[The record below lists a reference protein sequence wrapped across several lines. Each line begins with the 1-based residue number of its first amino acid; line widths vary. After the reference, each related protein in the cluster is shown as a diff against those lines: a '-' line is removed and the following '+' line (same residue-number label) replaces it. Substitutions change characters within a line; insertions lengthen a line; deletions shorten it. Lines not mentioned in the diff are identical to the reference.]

1 MCISCLSTFFFRY
14 YIFYRSPKMREPT
27 WVAGFSKPFIKPSQ
41 TQQLPLPL
49 APPRFPIRGSSD
61 NPIPGQRSR
70 VEGPGCF
77 CGALRMADLFE
88 TNPKDIRI
96 FLQVET
102 TISDGVLPCFTTML
116 TVMIEMHWILIS
128 ATRWLLKT
136 HRIALQQ
143 HLGSQN
149 HHKFCC
155 LEPNNYLREMV
166 KLWIKYRSLWINYD
180 NLGCSVGT
188 H

>member
-14 YIFYRSPKMREPT
+14 YRFYRSPKMREPT

-88 TNPKDIRI
+88 TNQRTSASFSKLRQQSLMV
-96 FLQVET
+96 FYH
-102 TISDGVLPCFTTML
+102 VLPPCL
-116 TVMIEMHWILIS
+116 QWWLKCIEISYLQPGDCWKLIELLFS
-128 ATRWLLKT
+128 STWGLKT
-136 HRIALQQ
+136 TT
-143 HLGSQN
+143 N
-149 HHKFCC
+149 
-155 LEPNNYLREMV
+155 
-166 KLWIKYRSLWINYD
+166 
-180 NLGCSVGT
+180 SVA
-188 H
+188 